1 MNEPVAALL
10 YPGITAL
17 FAYLLVAVWLERK
30 LAAKVQWRY
39 GPLFVSRRL
48 GGLLQVVADALK
60 LVFSELVIPS
70 YTNKVLFA
78 ALPLAAFFVAAL
90 PVMFIPGAPD
100 LVIYRSH
107 YGLAYILVIIL
118 LATPVIVAMAWVEA
132 DKFTYIGALRE
143 ILIEAAYEV
152 PLALSILA
160 MMVLYGPD
168 PVQAVEAQ
176 KIPGILANPLA
187 FFAYFISAAMATS
200 RFPFEIPDADTEIV
214 FGPYTEY
221 GSTLLLASF
230 GANYVELYSLSL
242 LGALLFLGG
251 WSPFDG
257 GILGVAAMLA
267 KAMLLTAAWLIL
279 RAIYPRL
286 RIDQALGI
294 GWGSLLVTSA
304 ASVAVSAAWRI
315 WLG

>member
-1 MNEPVAALL
+1 MSGLAAALL
-10 YPGITAL
+10 YPGITAI
-17 FAYLLVAVWLERK
+17 FAYLLVAIWLERK

-39 GPLFVSRRL
+39 GPLYVSRWL
-48 GGLLQVVADALK
+48 GGLLQGLADALK
-60 LVFSELVIPS
+60 LIFSELVVPS
-70 YTNKVLFA
+70 YTNKALFT
-78 ALPLAAFFVAAL
+78 ALPLVVFLADAL

-107 YGLAYILVIIL
+107 YGLAYVLVILL
-118 LATPVIVAMAWVEA
+118 LATPAIVAMAWVEA

-143 ILIEAAYEV
+143 ILMEAAYEV
-152 PLALSILA
+152 PLALSLFA
-160 MMVLYGPD
+160 MIILYGPD

-176 KIPGILANPLA
+176 SIPGILANPLA
-187 FFAYFISAAMATS
+187 FFAFFVSAAMATS

-230 GANYVELYSLSL
+230 GANYVALYSFSL

-251 WSPFDG
+251 WAPFG
-257 GILGVAAMLA
+257 GLLGAAVMLA
-267 KAMLLTAAWLIL
+267 KAMLLTIVWLIL

-286 RIDQALGI
+286 RIDQALRL
-294 GWGSLLVTSA
+294 GWGSLLAISA
-304 ASVAVSAAWRI
+304 ASVAVSVVWRL